1 MYICVCVCM
10 YMCIYRD
17 NVQNVYDCVILCTS
31 MDVYVDIHVYAEIF
45 NLVQPRWIGAYATKL
60 MHTCT
65 PLHM

>member
-1 MYICVCVCM
+1 MCACVCICVYIV
-10 YMCIYRD
+10 ITYRML
-17 NVQNVYDCVILCTS
+17 YDCVILCTS